1 MKLNNRGWGLFVFL
15 GFVLVFVLFL
25 LIAGVNAYKL
35 GLSKDN
41 PTIQFGPGNMS
52 NVENGNKE
60 EEAVSGREKYQD
72 LEEKIIESTSNYRR
86 AYYNNLLNGDS
97 VYVSFK
103 TLIKNNY
110 LSNSGDCSGYVKI
123 YHSSG
128 DDYQYTVYFKCPDY
142 VSGGYLKDL
151 DN

>member
-15 GFVLVFVLFL
+15 AFVLVFVLFL

-41 PTIQFGPGNMS
+41 PTIQFGNNNS
-52 NVENGNKE
+52 NTNEDNGENNI
-60 EEAVSGREKYQD
+60 SNREKYRN
-72 LEEKIIESTSNYRR
+72 LEEKIIESATNYRK
-86 AYYNNLLNGDS
+86 ANLLDEDN

-123 YHSSG
+123 HHTSG
-128 DDYQYTVYFKCPDY
+128 SDYRYTVYFKCPDY
-142 VSGGYLKDL
+142 VSSGYLNDL

>member
-1 MKLNNRGWGLFVFL
+1 MKLNNKGWGLFVFL
-15 GFVLVFVLFL
+15 GFVLVFVAFL

-35 GLSKDN
+35 GLSEDD
-41 PTIQFGPGNMS
+41 PTIQFGPNNNS
-52 NVENGNKE
+52 NTENKNNKE
-60 EEAVSGREKYQD
+60 EKVPGREKYED
-72 LEEKIIESTSNYRR
+72 LEEKIIESSANYRR
-86 AYYNNLLNGDS
+86 AYYSNLLNGDS
-97 VYVSFK
+97 VYVTFK
-103 TLIKNNY
+103 TLIDYNY

-142 VSGGYLKDL
+142 VSGGYLEDL

>member
-35 GLSKDN
+35 GLSEDN
-41 PTIQFGPGNMS
+41 PTIQFG
-52 NVENGNKE
+52 NGNSNTNNDNKE
-60 EEAVSGREKYQD
+60 TSGRDKYQD
-72 LEEKIIESTSNYRR
+72 LEEKIIESSANYRR
-86 AYYNNLLNGDS
+86 AYYTNLLNGDS

-103 TLIKNNY
+103 TLIDNNY

-123 YHSSG
+123 YRSSK

-142 VSGGYLKDL
+142 VSGGYLEDL